1 MVDLSDNHLSSL
13 PINIRASGLISLNL
27 SNNQFNTVPLCICT
41 FKTLISLDLSENP
54 NIRSL
59 PCELGMLTELEELNL
74 NGLKR
79 LKEPPKPFISS
90 PQKCISYLRG
100 KLNDY
105 NDSSQCVQLMIVG
118 NPGSGKHTLISQLQ
132 NRKLTNDECSLR
144 IFVNEWECRPSVMKK
159 AVHFRTWIFNTLED
173 YQSFAHNCFLLQRSL
188 YFLLFDMKRESEGVH
203 DVKVWLENIIY
214 KAPYSSVMIIGT
226 HSTTTRPH
234 QDDYSGDFLIQQAK
248 MVASIYEHRLEIIG
262 FFQIGLKHRLE
273 AVFDQLLDNIYS
285 YAINYPLLQLERG
298 MLHLFY

>member
-1 MVDLSDNHLSSL
+1 
-13 PINIRASGLISLNL
+13 
-27 SNNQFNTVPLCICT
+27 
-41 FKTLISLDLSENP
+41 
-54 NIRSL
+54 
-59 PCELGMLTELEELNL
+59 
-74 NGLKR
+74 
-79 LKEPPKPFISS
+79 
-90 PQKCISYLRG
+90 
-100 KLNDY
+100 
-105 NDSSQCVQLMIVG
+105 MIVG

-203 DVKVWLENIIY
+203 DVKVWLENITY
-214 KAPYSSVMIIGT
+214 KAPYSSVVIIGT
-226 HSTTTRPH
+226 HSTTMCTRPLQ

-273 AVFDQLLDNIYS
+273 AVLDQLLDNIYS
-285 YAINYPLLQLERG
+285 YAVDYPLLQIERG
-298 MLHLFY
+298 KLHLFC